1 MTQPA
6 EQIQEL
12 DVAAMVADMRP
23 PTDDDI
29 PIALDGTPLDTPAK
43 VIAYLEEI
51 NARRGAAEPRPAA
64 IPSASTPSASLRS
77 STPTGWST

>member
-1 MTQPA
+1 MTRPV
-6 EQIQEL
+6 EQIPEL

-23 PTDDDI
+23 PTDDDV

-51 NARRGAAEPRPAA
+51 DARRDAAQRR
-64 IPSASTPSASLRS
+64 AS
-77 STPTGWST
+77 